1 MTLNPDVLATR
12 YASNQMQEI
21 WSTNNKIIAERNLW
35 ILVLKIQKELGVK
48 INDQAISNYEK
59 VVNEINLDSIRKRE
73 ETTRHDVKARIEEF
87 NALAGFEEIHKGL
100 TSRDITENIEQLQIK
115 KSLELVQFKTIA
127 VLSILS
133 KLAKEYSD
141 LAIAGRSHNV
151 AAQITTLGKRF
162 ASTIEEL
169 LISFE
174 KLNHFLANYPLR
186 GFKGPVGTSQDLLDL
201 FDQDVAKVN
210 SFEKS
215 IAKKLGFEKV
225 LNSVGQIYPRSL
237 DFDAI
242 SNLYSLSSPLSSLA
256 ISIRLMA
263 GNELVTEGF
272 KEGQVGSSAMP
283 HKMNTRSC
291 ERVNG
296 LHLVLKGFLSM
307 ASDISGQ
314 QWNEGDVS
322 CSVVRRVSLPGA
334 FYAIDG
340 ILETT
345 LTILHEFGVFK
356 GAIKAELEKYLPFL
370 VTTKILMASVKNGV
384 GREKAHELIKKHSTN
399 AALALREGKDFD
411 LINDLAN
418 EKELL
423 LKKEDLE
430 RIMKDEL
437 KVVGNAKNQIE
448 DVIKNVEKVI
458 KNNPE
463 ASNYKPH
470 KIL

>member
-1 MTLNPDVLATR
+1 
-12 YASNQMQEI
+12 MQEI
-21 WSTNNKIIAERNLW
+21 WSLNNKIIAERNLW
-35 ILVLKIQKELGVK
+35 ILVLKTQKELGLN
-48 INDQAISNYEK
+48 INDKAISNYEK

-100 TSRDITENIEQLQIK
+100 TSRDITENIEQLQVK
-115 KSLELVQFKTIA
+115 KSLELIQFKTVA
-127 VLSILS
+127 VLSLLS

-151 AAQITTLGKRF
+151 AAQTTTLGKRF
-162 ASTIEEL
+162 ASVIEEL

-174 KLNHFLANYPLR
+174 KLNHFLINYPLR

-201 FDQDVAKVN
+201 FDQNESKVKA
-210 SFEKS
+210 FEER
-215 IAKKLGFEKV
+215 IAKTLGFEKV

-242 SNLYSLSSPLSSLA
+242 STLYSLSSPLSSLA

-263 GNELVTEGF
+263 GNDLVTEGF

-291 ERVNG
+291 ERING
-296 LHLVLKGFLSM
+296 LNSVIKGFLSM

-340 ILETT
+340 LLETT
-345 LTILHEFGVFK
+345 LTVLNEFGVFK
-356 GAIKAELEKYLPFL
+356 GAIKQELEKYLPFL
-370 VTTKILMASVKNGV
+370 ATTKILMSAVKKGV
-384 GREKAHELIKKHSTN
+384 GREKAHELIKNHST
-399 AALALREGKDFD
+399 AAAFALREGKSFD
-411 LINDLAN
+411 LLADLAN
-418 EKELL
+418 EKELNL
-423 LKKEDLE
+423 SKSDLE
-430 RIMKDEL
+430 QILKDEL
-437 KVVGNAKNQIE
+437 SFVGNAKNQVMEVAKKVDLIA
-448 DVIKNVEKVI
+448 KNF
-458 KNNPE
+458 PE
-463 ASNYKPH
+463 AVKYKPH

>member
-1 MTLNPDVLATR
+1 
-12 YASNQMQEI
+12 MQEI
-21 WSTNNKIIAERNLW
+21 WSLNNKIIAERNLW
-35 ILVLKIQKELGVK
+35 ILVLKTQKELGLNIDSK
-48 INDQAISNYEK
+48 AISSYEK
-59 VVNEINLDSIRKRE
+59 VVNKIDFESIRKRE
-73 ETTRHDVKARIEEF
+73 EKTRHDVKARIEEF

-100 TSRDITENIEQLQIK
+100 TSRDITENIEQLQVK
-115 KSLELVQFKTIA
+115 KSLELIQFKTVA
-127 VLSILS
+127 VLTILS

-141 LAIAGRSHNV
+141 LAITGRSHNV
-151 AAQITTLGKRF
+151 AAQTTTLGKRF
-162 ASTIEEL
+162 ASVIEEL

-174 KLNHFLANYPLR
+174 KLNHFLSNYPLR

-201 FDQDVAKVN
+201 FEQNEAKVI

-215 IAKKLGFEKV
+215 IAKTLGFENV

-242 SNLYSLSSPLSSLA
+242 STLYSLSSPLSSLA

-263 GNELVTEGF
+263 GNDLVTEGF

-291 ERVNG
+291 ERING
-296 LHLVLKGFLSM
+296 LHSVLKGFLAM

-334 FYAIDG
+334 FYAMDG
-340 ILETT
+340 LLETT
-345 LTILHEFGVFK
+345 LTVLTEFGVFK
-356 GAIKAELEKYLPFL
+356 GAIKSELEKYLPFL
-370 VTTKILMASVKNGV
+370 ATSKILMSAVKKGA
-384 GREKAHELIKKHSTN
+384 GRERSHEIIKKHSTS
-399 AALALREGKDFD
+399 AALALREGRSFD
-411 LINDLAN
+411 LLSDLSN
-418 EKELL
+418 EKELNL
-423 LKKEDLE
+423 SKNELE
-430 RIMKDEL
+430 QILKDEL
-437 KVVGNAKNQIE
+437 QFVGSAKNQVAE
-448 DVIKNVEKVI
+448 VVKKVEKII
-458 KNNPE
+458 KGFPE

>member
-1 MTLNPDVLATR
+1 
-12 YASNQMQEI
+12 
-21 WSTNNKIIAERNLW
+21 
-35 ILVLKIQKELGVK
+35 
-48 INDQAISNYEK
+48 
-59 VVNEINLDSIRKRE
+59 
-73 ETTRHDVKARIEEF
+73 
-87 NALAGFEEIHKGL
+87 
-100 TSRDITENIEQLQIK
+100 
-115 KSLELVQFKTIA
+115 
-127 VLSILS
+127 
-133 KLAKEYSD
+133 
-141 LAIAGRSHNV
+141 
-151 AAQITTLGKRF
+151 
-162 ASTIEEL
+162 
-169 LISFE
+169 
-174 KLNHFLANYPLR
+174 
-186 GFKGPVGTSQDLLDL
+186 
-201 FDQDVAKVN
+201 
-210 SFEKS
+210 
-215 IAKKLGFEKV
+215 
-225 LNSVGQIYPRSL
+225 
-237 DFDAI
+237 
-242 SNLYSLSSPLSSLA
+242 
-256 ISIRLMA
+256 MA